1 MQEEEEERYLQII
14 KDSNRKLVVLEL
26 LSNFFNHK
34 DLVGILVRTKII
46 HTLFEKNRILD
57 INKLE
62 LFHIQFTSSLIDLFQ
77 KIKKSKEQQYVLISD
92 EIYINEEVLS
102 KLKQEIGESKF
113 AKQMQLHAQ
122 NMSKKIEELYQLF
135 VSEKDVFFNW
145 NDIMIFSQSIQAEY
159 YREITIDQYEKLSQL
174 NKSVY
179 ENPYAKFE
187 KKLLGRLNILNFKIK
202 FLCGLVCNNEII
214 EVYEFRDSNDKFV
227 FVANEKSFYFLN
239 EENTKDIDISK
250 NGSAKEEIIIDLK
263 NKNAELKRELS
274 VVKTTLPEN
283 VLEVLKEYHEKIS
296 SVDFLEELQNVDEQT
311 NILKTMLNI
320 NIN

>member
-1 MQEEEEERYLQII
+1 MRYL
-14 KDSNRKLVVLEL
+14 
-26 LSNFFNHK
+26 
-34 DLVGILVRTKII
+34 TK
-46 HTLFEKNRILD
+46 
-57 INKLE
+57 
-62 LFHIQFTSSLIDLFQ
+62 S
-77 KIKKSKEQQYVLISD
+77 
-92 EIYINEEVLS
+92 
-102 KLKQEIGESKF
+102 
-113 AKQMQLHAQ
+113 
-122 NMSKKIEELYQLF
+122 
-135 VSEKDVFFNW
+135 
-145 NDIMIFSQSIQAEY
+145 
-159 YREITIDQYEKLSQL
+159 
-174 NKSVY
+174 
-179 ENPYAKFE
+179 
-187 KKLLGRLNILNFKIK
+187 
-202 FLCGLVCNNEII
+202 LVCNNEII

-283 VLEVLKEYHEKIS
+283 VLEVLKEYHDKIS